1 VDIRITDADDG
12 GEVDDA
18 TKQKPTTPLTKSDI
32 RGGVLNSRAI
42 ELPQPAYPETAKRA
56 GIHGTVKVSVTVDE
70 RGHVSDAEAIDGP
83 KELREA
89 AVEAARRAR
98 FDPPRVHGAPIRIDG
113 VLTYEF

>member
-1 VDIRITDADDG
+1 MTDDFDHACNPIKTADFLLSDG
-12 GEVDDA
+12 KRVQHRDLGCLRSFRYGE
-18 TKQKPTTPLTKSDI
+18 L
-32 RGGVLNSRAI
+32 
-42 ELPQPAYPETAKRA
+42 TAKLA

-70 RGHVSDAEAIDGP
+70 RGRVTDAEAIEGP

-98 FDPPRVHGAPIRIDG
+98 FEPPRVHGAPIKIDG